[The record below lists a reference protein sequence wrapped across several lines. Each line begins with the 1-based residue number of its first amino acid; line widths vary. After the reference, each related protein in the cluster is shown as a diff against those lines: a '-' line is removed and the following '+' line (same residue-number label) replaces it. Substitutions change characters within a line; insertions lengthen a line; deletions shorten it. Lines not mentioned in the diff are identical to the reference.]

1 MNPVRIWLL
10 AVTLVTSVI
19 ASASTEPHSFL
30 LYPAPNHASLMR
42 QARNEPIL
50 MNRFTRHFGMDRDEV
65 LSMLEGLRLG
75 RLESDGMYLI
85 YNVPESEELRSR
97 VIFYR
102 KGTLVWV
109 NQSGQPVLK
118 ASCANPMVRGTDIA
132 LAYVAPPKMSMTS
145 SMSMRDFEA
154 VTPPET
160 AMVLN
165 PMTTIEPTVI
175 ENSAQALLPQPPEIP
190 TISNQPIGAPWW
202 ILPAAGAFLIRT
214 GDDPPPIPE
223 PFTIVSFGAGMAAL
237 IARRRAKKN

>member
-1 MNPVRIWLL
+1 MNPVRLGL
-10 AVTLVTSVI
+10 TVAAFFVAVVAT
-19 ASASTEPHSFL
+19 ASTEPNSFL

-42 QARNEPIL
+42 QARNEPVL
-50 MNRFTRHFGMDRDEV
+50 MKRFMRHFGMNRDEV
-65 LSMLEGLRLG
+65 LSMLEGLKLSRLD
-75 RLESDGMYLI
+75 EDGMYLI

-132 LAYVAPPKMSMTS
+132 LAYVAPPKVNMTS
-145 SMSMRDFEA
+145 SMAMRDFEA

-165 PMTTIEPTVI
+165 PMSTIEPTVI

-190 TISNQPIGAPWW
+190 TVSNQPIGAPWW

-223 PFTIVSFGAGMAAL
+223 PFTIISFGAGAAAL
-237 IARRRAKKN
+237 VARRRLRRK